1 MDNKTDFSSPLLPT
15 SYGPNDAVDSQ
26 GKGPSSSSIP
36 TTLIITTLVAVF
48 GSYVFGS
55 AIGYSSPTQSAI
67 MRDLNLGV
75 AQYSIFGS
83 ILTIGA
89 MIGAVVSG
97 RIADYAGRRVAMGF
111 SQVFCILGW
120 LAITFSKVAW
130 WLYVGRLLVG
140 CGIGLLSYVVP
151 VYVAEITPK
160 NLRGTF
166 TAVHQLMIC
175 CGMSLTYLIGAYV
188 NWRILATIG
197 IIPCLVQLLS
207 LPFIPDSPRWL
218 AKAGRLK
225 ESDSALQRL
234 RGKNADVYQEA
245 TEIRDHTEAFQKQTE
260 ASIIGLFQM
269 QYLKSLTVGVGLMI
283 LQQFGGINGIV
294 FYANSIFIS
303 SGFSESIGTIAIVA
317 VKIPMTTIGVLL
329 MDKSGRRPLLLV
341 SAVGTCVGCFL
352 AALSFVL
359 QDLHK
364 WKGVSPILALV
375 GVLVYVGS
383 YSIGMGAIPWVIM
396 SEIFPINVKGSA
408 GSLVTLVSWLCSWI
422 ISYAFN
428 FLMSWSSAGTFFMFS
443 GICGFT
449 VLFVAKLMGYSSPAQ
464 TGIMH
469 DLHLSLAQAMGFSE
483 VFCILGSLIIAFSKD
498 ARWLCIGR
506 LLIGCGIS
514 LISYVV
520 PVYIA
525 EIAPKNLR
533 GAFTEVHQLL
543 TLPFI
548 PDSPRW
554 LVSELFIASGILL
567 FGHYMHFGHRS
578 LDKHSTS
585 DKCNLLQAKVGRL
598 KESDVYQEESML
610 MFIKRP
616 LKSKFTT
623 KQKFFSMTGFSD
635 SIGTIA
641 MVAVKIPLT
650 TLGVLLM
657 DKCGRRPLLLI
668 FPINVKG
675 SAGSVVTLVN
685 WSCSWIVSYA
695 FNFLMSWSSE
705 GTFFIFS
712 SICGLI
718 VLFVAKLVPE
728 TKSRTLEEIQASLYS
743 SYQEI
748 NLEFPFNRIPYP
760 YTVIFASA
768 SLKGNTTFII
778 NQVNFQVLCFPQKHK
793 GIVATMVLTVKETW
807 SVGYSSPA
815 QTGIMDD
822 LNLGVAKYSLFGSI
836 LTIGAMIGAIIS
848 GRIADYA
855 GRRTAMGFSEVF
867 CILGW
872 LVIAFSKVPVYIA
885 EITPKNLRGGFT
897 TVHQELFH
905 VLCNFWVYSS
915 FLSLLGGWNE
925 SVLQCL
931 RGKNADISQEATEIG
946 VGVGLMI
953 LQQFGGV
960 NDIAFCAS
968 SIFISAGFSGS
979 IGMIAMVAVQIPMT
993 ALGVLLMDK
1002 SGRRPL
1008 LLDLHKWKEGSSIL
1022 TLVGVLAYTGSF
1034 LLGMGGIPLVIM
1046 SEIFPINV
1054 KGSAGSLVN
1063 LASWLCSWIVSYAFN
1078 FLMSWSSAGTF
1089 FIFSI
1094 ICGFTILFVAKLVP
1108 ETRENSRRSSSIYL

>member
-1 MDNKTDFSSPLLPT
+1 MVNAIDQLSVLKPSFLCFAFHRTQSMDNKTDFSSPLLPT

-151 VYVAEITPK
+151 IYVAEITPK
-160 NLRGTF
+160 NLRGAF

-449 VLFVAKLMGYSSPAQ
+449 VLFVAKL
-464 TGIMH
+464 
-469 DLHLSLAQAMGFSE
+469 
-483 VFCILGSLIIAFSKD
+483 
-498 ARWLCIGR
+498 
-506 LLIGCGIS
+506 
-514 LISYVV
+514 
-520 PVYIA
+520 
-525 EIAPKNLR
+525 
-533 GAFTEVHQLL
+533 
-543 TLPFI
+543 
-548 PDSPRW
+548 
-554 LVSELFIASGILL
+554 
-567 FGHYMHFGHRS
+567 
-578 LDKHSTS
+578 
-585 DKCNLLQAKVGRL
+585 
-598 KESDVYQEESML
+598 
-610 MFIKRP
+610 
-616 LKSKFTT
+616 
-623 KQKFFSMTGFSD
+623 
-635 SIGTIA
+635 
-641 MVAVKIPLT
+641 
-650 TLGVLLM
+650 
-657 DKCGRRPLLLI
+657 
-668 FPINVKG
+668 
-675 SAGSVVTLVN
+675 
-685 WSCSWIVSYA
+685 
-695 FNFLMSWSSE
+695 
-705 GTFFIFS
+705 
-712 SICGLI
+712 
-718 VLFVAKLVPE
+718 VPE
-728 TKSRTLEEIQASLYS
+728 TKGRTLEEIQASLNSYS
-743 SYQEI
+743 SK
-748 NLEFPFNRIPYP
+748 R
-760 YTVIFASA
+760 
-768 SLKGNTTFII
+768 
-778 NQVNFQVLCFPQKHK
+778 
-793 GIVATMVLTVKETW
+793 
-807 SVGYSSPA
+807 
-815 QTGIMDD
+815 
-822 LNLGVAKYSLFGSI
+822 
-836 LTIGAMIGAIIS
+836 
-848 GRIADYA
+848 
-855 GRRTAMGFSEVF
+855 
-867 CILGW
+867 
-872 LVIAFSKVPVYIA
+872 
-885 EITPKNLRGGFT
+885 
-897 TVHQELFH
+897 
-905 VLCNFWVYSS
+905 
-915 FLSLLGGWNE
+915 
-925 SVLQCL
+925 
-931 RGKNADISQEATEIG
+931 
-946 VGVGLMI
+946 
-953 LQQFGGV
+953 
-960 NDIAFCAS
+960 
-968 SIFISAGFSGS
+968 
-979 IGMIAMVAVQIPMT
+979 
-993 ALGVLLMDK
+993 
-1002 SGRRPL
+1002 
-1008 LLDLHKWKEGSSIL
+1008 
-1022 TLVGVLAYTGSF
+1022 
-1034 LLGMGGIPLVIM
+1034 
-1046 SEIFPINV
+1046 
-1054 KGSAGSLVN
+1054 
-1063 LASWLCSWIVSYAFN
+1063 
-1078 FLMSWSSAGTF
+1078 
-1089 FIFSI
+1089 
-1094 ICGFTILFVAKLVP
+1094 
-1108 ETRENSRRSSSIYL
+1108 